1 MERCKN
7 SFASKKNF
15 FGYPVFKQE
24 ADKNDPTKK
33 VDSALTML
41 DVKLECQE
49 STEPSNIIWENL

>member
-41 DVKLECQE
+41 DVKLEC
-49 STEPSNIIWENL
+49 